1 MVLNGSIDYA
11 GEPLNLSGDYETAVL
26 EATLNGTGAYFL
38 LHYDNSEYLSQ
49 AGYDEYYSTDYTVW
63 KDKAKQTY
71 DRLNKVLG
79 AVRGCGMEDCT
90 LIARD
95 IYKVDYSGGRAVLVN
110 FSQNSYQYGDTVVP
124 ARDFILI

>member
-1 MVLNGSIDYA
+1 
-11 GEPLNLSGDYETAVL
+11 
-26 EATLNGTGAYFL
+26 
-38 LHYDNSEYLSQ
+38 
-49 AGYDEYYSTDYTVW
+49 
-63 KDKAKQTY
+63 
-71 DRLNKVLG
+71 
-79 AVRGCGMEDCT
+79 MEDCT